1 MSEND
6 KDPQLSA
13 AGGNLTTEQSKTDD
27 AAAGSSMNVTDTSAA
42 KDAKDDKNAA
52 SQETRK
58 MGSFP
63 GDLSTIKPIF
73 SMKSKSQ

>member
-1 MSEND
+1 
-6 KDPQLSA
+6 
-13 AGGNLTTEQSKTDD
+13 
-27 AAAGSSMNVTDTSAA
+27 MNVTEPSGGKTEA
-42 KDAKDDKNAA
+42 KDEK

>member
-6 KDPQLSA
+6 KDPQLAA
-13 AGGNLTTEQSKTDD
+13 AGSNLPQDQTKTDD
-27 AAAGSSMNVTDTSAA
+27 AVAGSSLNVTEPSGGKAES
-42 KDAKDDKNAA
+42 KDEK
-52 SQETRK
+52 SQEARK

>member
-13 AGGNLTTEQSKTDD
+13 AGASLPQEGSKTDD
-27 AAAGSSMNVTDTSAA
+27 AAAGSSMNVTEPSGGKTEA
-42 KDAKDDKNAA
+42 KDEK